1 MDPEKL
7 LKDLGFGF
15 SVDSDISYGRIPDR
29 FLLTPSSAGG
39 IDLYK
44 FVLHHPDLHHL
55 LWMWDKKSEVQ
66 SVSGTSNQSVGKKTG
81 QCTSQDILVEGSD
94 SGRGVEEEKENMG
107 NDPEKKLIT
116 SGKGLETLFKD
127 IDSPADIRLKLLK
140 SVPER
145 YLDNR
150 NESVLANSNKV
161 SSQVE
166 ETDKEKI
173 GDEKLDDRNKTKSL
187 NDQQESGLSSIESKT
202 SISMRADKN
211 CDTNLDTRNIT
222 PSEAL
227 KAHLLSEKAD
237 NLNESEIAELKSAE
251 SWSSSSNESLQEF
264 YNVELGENESVV

>member
-145 YLDNR
+145 YLDKK

-211 CDTNLDTRNIT
+211 CDTNLDTRDIT
-222 PSEAL
+222 PSDAL

-251 SWSSSSNESLQEF
+251 SWSSSSNESLLEF